1 MEAINNGR
9 NIKMK
14 ASKCL
19 GRWIKEMKNEIR
31 KGKEKIKM
39 EKRINI
45 QRNTQKN
52 KKNDDKNYPL
62 GRNFIII
69 QIKLN
74 FKPPV
79 MIIEA
84 LHFS

>member
-31 KGKEKIKM
+31 KGKEKMKM

-52 KKNDDKNYPL
+52 KKNE
-62 GRNFIII
+62 RERERERERES
-69 QIKLN
+69 KLTW
-74 FKPPV
+74 
-79 MIIEA
+79 I
-84 LHFS
+84 